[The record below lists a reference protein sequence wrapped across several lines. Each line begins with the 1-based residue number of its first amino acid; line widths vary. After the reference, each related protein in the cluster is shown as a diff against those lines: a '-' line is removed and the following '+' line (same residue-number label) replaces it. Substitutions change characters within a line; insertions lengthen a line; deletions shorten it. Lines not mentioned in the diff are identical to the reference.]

1 MINDFHCFILY
12 SGRPS
17 YLHAMKRTKGET
29 IESSYFMTYHIPLQ
43 HSKDFTRALQNARI
57 ISESITDAIRE
68 LIMQTNSEETDVEV
82 FPYSFFYVYYE
93 QYLTI
98 WSESLKN
105 IIFALLAIFI
115 VTFVFLSFDFI
126 TSFTIVVTILCIIVN
141 MLGLMYFWAIS
152 LNAVALVNLVMVCNS
167 TKNYDRFVTT
177 HTTHVLFRL

>member
-82 FPYSFFYVYYE
+82 FPYSFFYVFYE

-105 IIFALLAIFI
+105 IVKNNKNNQTKTHKIRG
-115 VTFVFLSFDFI
+115 SRQMK
-126 TSFTIVVTILCIIVN
+126 TSNKII
-141 MLGLMYFWAIS
+141 
-152 LNAVALVNLVMVCNS
+152 
-167 TKNYDRFVTT
+167 K
-177 HTTHVLFRL
+177 